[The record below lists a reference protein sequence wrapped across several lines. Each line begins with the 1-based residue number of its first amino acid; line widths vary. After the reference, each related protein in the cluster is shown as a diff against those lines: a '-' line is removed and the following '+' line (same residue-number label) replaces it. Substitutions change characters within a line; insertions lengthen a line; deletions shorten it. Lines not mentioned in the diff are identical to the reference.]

1 MRFGIIRVVG
11 VGVRRGVRSRLCIL
25 RCCLMLLGM
34 VMRMGMGTGMDM
46 GMDMGRMEELDTGG
60 VVVAVDMATG
70 WISCIRR

>member
-1 MRFGIIRVVG
+1 M
-11 VGVRRGVRSRLCIL
+11 CIL

-46 GMDMGRMEELDTGG
+46 DMEGMELGTGG
-60 VVVAVDMATG
+60 VVVVVDMATG

>member
-11 VGVRRGVRSRLCIL
+11 VGVRRGARSRLCIL

-34 VMRMGMGTGMDM
+34 VMRMGMGTGMGM
-46 GMDMGRMEELDTGG
+46 GMDMDMEGVDT
-60 VVVAVDMATG
+60 AMG

>member
-34 VMRMGMGTGMDM
+34 VMRMGMGTGTDMDM
-46 GMDMGRMEELDTGG
+46 GMEGMELGTGG
-60 VVVAVDMATG
+60 VVVDMAMG

>member
-46 GMDMGRMEELDTGG
+46 GMEGMELGTGG
-60 VVVAVDMATG
+60 VGVDMATG